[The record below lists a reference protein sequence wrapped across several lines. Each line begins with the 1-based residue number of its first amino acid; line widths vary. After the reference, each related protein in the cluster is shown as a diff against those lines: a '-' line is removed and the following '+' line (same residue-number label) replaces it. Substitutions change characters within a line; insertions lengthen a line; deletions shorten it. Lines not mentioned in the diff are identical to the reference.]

1 MSVGGLENFNNKGQ
15 IMLVILR
22 EIWFTKKWQQVIE
35 MALVNQCNLRK
46 LKFGNIKVVQTWYK
60 LRKRSN
66 EFQSCIITVQRS
78 IIKHRRILMMQKLS
92 GPKIFG
98 ILTLHKEWNFP
109 LRISSVN
116 VTNKVP
122 P

>member
-15 IMLVILR
+15 IVLVILR

-60 LRKRSN
+60 FRKRSN
-66 EFQSCIITVQRS
+66 
-78 IIKHRRILMMQKLS
+78 
-92 GPKIFG
+92 
-98 ILTLHKEWNFP
+98 
-109 LRISSVN
+109 
-116 VTNKVP
+116 
-122 P
+122 

>member
-66 EFQSCIITVQRS
+66 
-78 IIKHRRILMMQKLS
+78 
-92 GPKIFG
+92 
-98 ILTLHKEWNFP
+98 
-109 LRISSVN
+109 
-116 VTNKVP
+116 
-122 P
+122 

>member
-15 IMLVILR
+15 IMLMILR

-66 EFQSCIITVQRS
+66 
-78 IIKHRRILMMQKLS
+78 
-92 GPKIFG
+92 
-98 ILTLHKEWNFP
+98 
-109 LRISSVN
+109 
-116 VTNKVP
+116 
-122 P
+122 

>member
-46 LKFGNIKVVQTWYK
+46 LKFGNIKVVQTWHK

-66 EFQSCIITVQRS
+66 
-78 IIKHRRILMMQKLS
+78 
-92 GPKIFG
+92 
-98 ILTLHKEWNFP
+98 
-109 LRISSVN
+109 
-116 VTNKVP
+116 
-122 P
+122 

>member
-1 MSVGGLENFNNKGQ
+1 MSVGGLENFNNKAQ
-15 IMLVILR
+15 IMLMILR

-66 EFQSCIITVQRS
+66 
-78 IIKHRRILMMQKLS
+78 
-92 GPKIFG
+92 
-98 ILTLHKEWNFP
+98 
-109 LRISSVN
+109 
-116 VTNKVP
+116 
-122 P
+122 

>member
-1 MSVGGLENFNNKGQ
+1 MSVGGLANFNNKGQ

-66 EFQSCIITVQRS
+66 
-78 IIKHRRILMMQKLS
+78 
-92 GPKIFG
+92 
-98 ILTLHKEWNFP
+98 
-109 LRISSVN
+109 
-116 VTNKVP
+116 
-122 P
+122 

>member
-1 MSVGGLENFNNKGQ
+1 MSVGGLENFNNKDQ

-66 EFQSCIITVQRS
+66 
-78 IIKHRRILMMQKLS
+78 
-92 GPKIFG
+92 
-98 ILTLHKEWNFP
+98 
-109 LRISSVN
+109 
-116 VTNKVP
+116 
-122 P
+122 